1 MSLSVVFRVQA
12 ALFAFFGVMMLLAPG
27 ALMVTFNV
35 EGSGTAEDIM
45 RGLSLMALGM
55 AYISWQM
62 PSWTSENI
70 KSVGMF
76 FAILHALWVLLTLF
90 QISSGAFPAGA
101 ANIIGN
107 IGPDVVLAILFFWKS
122 R

>member
-1 MSLSVVFRVQA
+1 MSLSLVFRLQA
-12 ALFAFFGVMMLLAPG
+12 ALFTFFGAMMLLAPG
-27 ALMVTFNV
+27 ALMGSFNV
-35 EGSGTAEDIM
+35 EASAIAEDIM

-62 PSWTSENI
+62 PSWAGDNI

-76 FAILHALWVLLTLF
+76 FAILHALWVPLTLF
-90 QISSGAFPAGA
+90 QISTGAFPAGA

-107 IGPDVVLAILFFWKS
+107 IAPDVVLAILFYWKS

>member
-1 MSLSVVFRVQA
+1 MSLSLIFRLQA
-12 ALFAFFGVMMLLAPG
+12 ALFAFFGAMMLLAPG
-27 ALMVTFNV
+27 ALMGSFNV
-35 EGSGTAEDIM
+35 EASTIAEDIM
-45 RGLSLMALGM
+45 RGMSLMALGM

-62 PSWTSENI
+62 PSWASENI

-107 IGPDVVLAILFFWKS
+107 IGPDVVLAFLFFWKS

>member
-1 MSLSVVFRVQA
+1 MSLSLVFRLQA
-12 ALFAFFGVMMLLAPG
+12 ALFTFFGTMMLLAPG
-27 ALMVTFNV
+27 ALMGGFNV
-35 EGSGTAEDIM
+35 ESSAIAEDIM
-45 RGLSLMALGM
+45 RGMSLMALGM

-62 PSWTSENI
+62 PSWASENI
-70 KSVGMF
+70 KPVGMF

-90 QISSGAFPAGA
+90 QISTGAFPAGT

>member
-1 MSLSVVFRVQA
+1 MSLSLVFRLQA
-12 ALFAFFGVMMLLAPG
+12 ALFTFFGAMMLLAPG
-27 ALMVTFNV
+27 ALMGSFNV
-35 EGSGTAEDIM
+35 EGSAIAEDIM
-45 RGLSLMALGM
+45 RGMSLMALGM

-62 PSWTSENI
+62 PSWAADSI

-76 FAILHALWVLLTLF
+76 FAILHALWVPLTLF
-90 QISSGAFPAGA
+90 QISTGAFPAGA

-107 IGPDVVLAILFFWKS
+107 IAPDVVLAILFYWKS

>member
-1 MSLSVVFRVQA
+1 MSLSLVFRLQA
-12 ALFAFFGVMMLLAPG
+12 ALFTFFGAMMLLAPG
-27 ALMVTFNV
+27 ALMGSFNV
-35 EGSGTAEDIM
+35 EASAIAEDIM
-45 RGLSLMALGM
+45 RGMSLMALGM

-62 PSWTSENI
+62 PSWASENI

-76 FAILHALWVLLTLF
+76 FAILHALWVPLTLF
-90 QISSGAFPAGA
+90 QISTGAFPAGV

-107 IGPDVVLAILFFWKS
+107 IAPDVVLAILFYWKS

>member
-1 MSLSVVFRVQA
+1 MSLSLVFRLQA
-12 ALFAFFGVMMLLAPG
+12 ALFTFFGTMMLLAPG
-27 ALMVTFNV
+27 ALMGGFNV
-35 EGSGTAEDIM
+35 ESSAIAEDIM
-45 RGLSLMALGM
+45 RGMSLMALGM

-62 PSWTSENI
+62 PSWAGDNI

-76 FAILHALWVLLTLF
+76 FAILHALWVPLTLF
-90 QISSGAFPAGA
+90 QISTGVFPAGV

-107 IGPDVVLAILFFWKS
+107 IAPDVVLAVLFYWKS